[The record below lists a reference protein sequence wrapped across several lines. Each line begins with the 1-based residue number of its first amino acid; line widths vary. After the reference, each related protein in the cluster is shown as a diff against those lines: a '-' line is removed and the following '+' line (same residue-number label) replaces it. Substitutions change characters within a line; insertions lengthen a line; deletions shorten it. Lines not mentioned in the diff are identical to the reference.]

1 MGQWP
6 NKYVIGLTGNIAT
19 GKSVVRQ
26 MLQHLGAYTID
37 ADKLGH
43 QTMMPGAPAYKP
55 VIQTFGQFI
64 VGPDKRINRQMLAQI
79 VFSNPQ
85 ALEKLEK
92 ITHPIIRQAIELLIK
107 RAKQRVIVVEAI
119 KLLEGDLADKVDA
132 IWVVDAKPQTQYKRL
147 VLRRKLSEEDAKRR
161 ILAQGKQ
168 NVKLAR
174 ADVVITND
182 GSVED
187 TWKQVQ
193 AQWTE
198 IRKTLTGQGG
208 EPVPSEEDTTV
219 VQSAEGLTVKRG
231 MPGNADAIAKFITE
245 RTGKTV
251 SRMDVMMTFGQ
262 KSYLLALDK
271 DEKTVGLMGWTV
283 ENLVTRMDEFYLA
296 DGYPVQAVAQHMV
309 TAVEESSKEL
319 QSEVG
324 FVFLP
329 QAISDTT
336 IKAFQNVGYEP
347 ITLNEI
353 KVPVW
358 REVVEEVTSNN
369 PKTILWKQLRKDRV
383 LQPI

>member
-64 VGPDKRINRQMLAQI
+64 IGPDKRINRQMLAQI

-107 RAKQRVIVVEAI
+107 RAKQRIIVVEAI

-161 ILAQGKQ
+161 ILSQGKQ
-168 NVKLAR
+168 NEKLAR

-193 AQWTE
+193 AQWVE

-208 EPVPSEEDTTV
+208 EPVPSEEETTV

-231 MPGNADAIAKFITE
+231 MPGNAEAIAKFISE
-245 RTGKTV
+245 RTDKTV

-296 DGYPVQAVAQHMV
+296 EGFPVKAVAQHMV
-309 TAVEESSKEL
+309 QAVEESSKEL

-329 QAISDTT
+329 QSIPDTT
-336 IKAFQNVGYEP
+336 IKAFQSVGYEP

-358 REVVEEVTSNN
+358 REVVEEVTSNS